1 MATSPGPNPLLKLTP
16 NQVNRSD
23 SAQWKAVLKQ
33 ALNDLRVAT
42 PAFTTTAIDPVTQ
55 TVTVQ
60 IALQE
65 QVRTDIGPQW
75 YDVPPI
81 IMVPVVMPRG
91 GGYSITLPVKA
102 GDEGMLVFCD
112 TCFDFWW
119 VNGQNNAPV
128 AANVLAEAQS
138 VEIPP
143 IPSGSQVQNE
153 IRRHHIHDCG
163 FIPGM
168 WSKPDAAAFS
178 NYSLSS
184 LQIRSN
190 DGNTIVD
197 VAESGVTVTGG
208 NVTVNASGTAQ
219 ITAPHVLAN
228 ATSGTP
234 LALVNDTWF
243 QWYVAHIQTFLV
255 GLGYS
260 GPAIPSASETT
271 VLKGQ

>member
-1 MATSPGPNPLLKLTP
+1 MATTPGPNPLLQLTP

-42 PAFTTTAIDPVTQ
+42 PAFTTTPIDPVTQ

-65 QVRTDIGPQW
+65 QVRTDTGPQW

-91 GGYSITLPVKA
+91 GGYSITIPVAK

-112 TCFDFWW
+112 MCFDFWW

-128 AANVLAEAQS
+128 AANVLAEANS
-138 VEIPP
+138 VEVPAVA
-143 IPSGSQVQNE
+143 SGSQVQNE

-163 FIPGM
+163 FFPGM
-168 WSKPDAAAFS
+168 WSKPNVLE
-178 NYSLSS
+178 NYSTSS
-184 LQIRSN
+184 LQVRSD
-190 DGNTIVD
+190 DGDTIID
-197 VAESGVTVTGG
+197 VAEAGVTVTGD
-208 NVTVNASGTAQ
+208 NVTVNASSALQ
-219 ITAPHVLAN
+219 ITTPEANVN

-234 LALVNDTWF
+234 LALVNDTWY
-243 QWYVAHIQTFLV
+243 QWYVAHIQPFLV
-255 GLGYS
+255 GLGYA
-260 GPAIPSASETT
+260 GPAIPATSETT